1 MEENFLLKKTL
12 IIFTILTIFLLA
24 FSAVSAADSDAA
36 VSSDDNLL
44 SADDT
49 TAESEKIE
57 VKLTADQVYGIYGI
71 KDNELTA
78 QVSDNEGNK
87 VKVGSVVFVDVFGQN
102 YTVDVNDG
110 SASANV
116 YVGDTGEFN
125 IACLYIGTDG
135 YSDANTTLPLIVP
148 VTNTSCT
155 NLVATRYDDTV
166 YFTGNV
172 KSDFSPYSED
182 NPVQEV
188 TRGIVTAYVDGE
200 KLGTCDLDVNGNFVY
215 IWQTTRNL
223 IGKTINFTGVYSD
236 SQKRFNPS
244 TFSKSFTFE
253 PPLDTKIIAQ
263 VTVIDDNRKLVT
275 GSVVDENGHKV
286 IGGTLTVNGKYS
298 VPVDTNGEFKFYITD
313 ETPGK
318 ANYEIGVIDFGSKAD
333 IRANTPLMNAIEH
346 TELTDKLIDLCTQGS
361 PYIKFGNGNGK
372 TLVMIVGTH
381 GGELAS
387 QVAGFKLINL
397 LADYGDEIDGTIY
410 IFPTIFPEATANNT
424 RIYNGTNLNT
434 VASENGTI
442 SNSIVKFAKSVN
454 AVGLGDFHNTRH
466 GDSDV
471 GITCIFC
478 SDDPTPESAVLGKF
492 IVAET
497 GYDIKEYAEAGVP
510 YAGAIEDYANSKPY
524 LIPSVTCESLSN
536 HRAVEYGTPEKSFN
550 EMRAF
555 LRYFGFDIDE
565 MIDIKLDDTEDLMLT
580 FESPYNYNPSS
591 LNITLNDTKKP
602 GNNSDIPSINRTV
615 SAAGE
620 KTLPATGNPIA
631 VALLAL
637 LAIGF
642 GGLKRRL

>member
-1 MEENFLLKKTL
+1 ML
-12 IIFTILTIFLLA
+12 IS
-24 FSAVSAADSDAA
+24 FSGVSAAD
-36 VSSDDNLL
+36 NN
-44 SADDT
+44 DT
-49 TAESEKIE
+49 TVNADKNL
-57 VKLTADQVYGIYGI
+57 LTADGTTTETDKIDVDLIAKEQYGIYGN
-71 KDNELTA
+71 KDTTLIVHATDKN
-78 QVSDNEGNK
+78 GNT
-87 VKVGSVVFVDVFGQN
+87 VNGGSVIFVDVFGKN
-102 YTVDVNDG
+102 YTADMINGTAFHDE
-110 SASANV
+110 V
-116 YVGDTGEFN
+116 YVGETGKFN
-125 IACLYIGTDG
+125 ITCLYIGTAV
-135 YSDANTTLPLIVP
+135 YSNANAILPLTVPVANTT
-148 VTNTSCT
+148 CT

-172 KSDFSPYSED
+172 KSDYRSYPGYDGF
-182 NPVQEV
+182 QEV
-188 TRGIVTAYVDGE
+188 TQGIITVYVDGE

-215 IWQTTRNL
+215 IWKTTRNL
-223 IGKTINFTGVYSD
+223 IGQTINFNGVYTD
-236 SQKRFNPS
+236 SEKHFNPT
-244 TFSKSFTFE
+244 TFSKSFTF
-253 PPLDTKIIAQ
+253 PAPSDTKIKAQ
-263 VTVIDDNRKLVT
+263 VTVIDDHKKLVT
-275 GSVVDENGHKV
+275 GSVVDENGNNV
-286 IGGTLTVNGKYS
+286 IGGTLTINDEYS
-298 VPVDTNGEFKFYITD
+298 VPVDTNGKFKFYITD

-318 ANYEIGVIDFGSKAD
+318 ANYEIGVMDWGSKAD
-333 IRANTPLMNAIEH
+333 IRANSPLMNAIEH

-424 RIYNGTNLNT
+424 RIYNGINLNT

-478 SDDPTPESAVLGKF
+478 SDEPTPESATLAKF
-492 IVAET
+492 IIAET
-497 GYDIKEYAEAGVP
+497 GYDIKEYDEAGVP
-510 YAGAIEDYANSKPY
+510 YAGAIEDYANSKDF

-565 MIDIKLDDTEDLMLT
+565 MINMKLDDTKDLMLT
-580 FESPYNYNPSS
+580 FTSPYNYNPSS
-591 LNITLNDTKKP
+591 VNITLNNEEP
-602 GNNSDIPSINRTV
+602 ENHSYIPSINKTV
-615 SAAGE
+615 SAAEGE

-637 LAIGF
+637 LTIGF

>member
-1 MEENFLLKKTL
+1 LLKKAL

-36 VSSDDNLL
+36 VSSDDSLL

-87 VKVGSVVFVDVFGQN
+87 VKVGSVVFVDVFGKN

-215 IWQTTRNL
+215 IWETSRNL
-223 IGKTINFTGVYSD
+223 IGETINFTGVYSD
-236 SQKRFNPS
+236 SGKHYNPT
-244 TFSKSFTFE
+244 TFSKIFTFD
-253 PPLDTKIIAQ
+253 PPKDTEIVAQ
-263 VTVIDDNRKLVT
+263 VSDVNDHRKLVT
-275 GSVVDENGHKV
+275 GDVIDEDGNNV
-286 IGGTLTVNGKYS
+286 IGGTITVNGKYT
-298 VPVDTNGEFKFYITD
+298 VPVDTHGKFRFYLTD
-313 ETPGK
+313 ETPKK
-318 ANYEIGVIDFGSKAD
+318 ATYELGVIDWGSKAD
-333 IRANTPLMNAIEH
+333 IRVNTPLMNAIDH
-346 TELTDKLIDLCTQGS
+346 TELVDQLIDLCTQGS
-361 PYIKFGNGNGK
+361 PYIKFGNGNGE
-372 TLVMIVGTH
+372 TLVMVVGTH

-397 LADYGDEIDGTIY
+397 LADYGDEIEGTIY

-434 VASENGTI
+434 VAAENGTI

-454 AVGLGDFHNTRH
+454 AIGLGDFHNTRH
-466 GDSDV
+466 GDDDV
-471 GITCIFC
+471 GVTCIFC
-478 SDDPTPESAVLGKF
+478 SESPTPESEVLGEY

-497 GYDIKEYAEAGVP
+497 GYRLKSYPVAGNP
-510 YAGAIEDYANSKPY
+510 YAGAIEDYANLEFY
-524 LIPSVTCESLSN
+524 IPSVTCEALSN
-536 HRAVEYGTPEKSFN
+536 HRAVEYGTPEMSFN
-550 EMRAF
+550 EMCAF
-555 LRYFGFDIDE
+555 LRYFGYEVYD
-565 MIDIKLDDTEDLMLT
+565 MIEIPVDFTEDVVLT
-580 FESPYNYNPSS
+580 FTSPYNYNPSS
-591 LNITLNDTKKP
+591 LVLKLNSTEPAHNLDTNKIAHA
-602 GNNSDIPSINRTV
+602 S
-615 SAAGE
+615 E
-620 KTLPATGNPIA
+620 ETLPAAGNPIA

-637 LAIGF
+637 LALGV

>member
-1 MEENFLLKKTL
+1 ML
-12 IIFTILTIFLLA
+12 IS
-24 FSAVSAADSDAA
+24 FSGVSAAD
-36 VSSDDNLL
+36 NN
-44 SADDT
+44 DT
-49 TAESEKIE
+49 TVNADKNL
-57 VKLTADQVYGIYGI
+57 LTADGTTTETDKIDVDLIAKEQYGIYGN
-71 KDNELTA
+71 KDTTLIVHATDKN
-78 QVSDNEGNK
+78 GNT
-87 VKVGSVVFVDVFGQN
+87 VNGGSVIFVDVFGKN
-102 YTVDVNDG
+102 YTADMINGTAFHDE
-110 SASANV
+110 V
-116 YVGDTGEFN
+116 YVGETGKFN
-125 IACLYIGTDG
+125 ITCLYIGTAV
-135 YSDANTTLPLIVP
+135 YSNANAILPLTVPVANTT
-148 VTNTSCT
+148 CT

-172 KSDFSPYSED
+172 KSDYRSYPGYDGF
-182 NPVQEV
+182 QEV
-188 TRGIVTAYVDGE
+188 TQGIITVYVDGE

-215 IWQTTRNL
+215 IWKTTRNL
-223 IGKTINFTGVYSD
+223 IGQTINFNGVYTD
-236 SQKRFNPS
+236 SEKHFNPT
-244 TFSKSFTFE
+244 TFSKSFTF
-253 PPLDTKIIAQ
+253 PAPSDTKIKAQ
-263 VTVIDDNRKLVT
+263 VTVIDDHKKLVT
-275 GSVVDENGHKV
+275 GSVVDENENNV
-286 IGGTLTVNGKYS
+286 IGGTLTINDEYS
-298 VPVDTNGEFKFYITD
+298 VPVDTNGKFKFYITD

-318 ANYEIGVIDFGSKAD
+318 ANYEIGVMDWGSKAD
-333 IRANTPLMNAIEH
+333 IRANSPLMNAIEH

-424 RIYNGTNLNT
+424 RIYNGINLNT

-478 SDDPTPESAVLGKF
+478 SDEPTPESATLAKF
-492 IVAET
+492 IIAET
-497 GYDIKEYAEAGVP
+497 GYDIKEYDEAGVP
-510 YAGAIEDYANSKPY
+510 YAGAIEDYANSKDF

-565 MIDIKLDDTEDLMLT
+565 MINMKLDDTKDLMLT
-580 FESPYNYNPSS
+580 FTSPYNYNPSS
-591 LNITLNDTKKP
+591 VNITLNNEEP
-602 GNNSDIPSINRTV
+602 ENHSYIPSINKTV
-615 SAAGE
+615 SAAEGE

-637 LAIGF
+637 LTIGF